1 MSRVVA
7 MLTGDIEVSEVK
19 SRPGY
24 LTDWHFND
32 LSSNFASCGPAEP
45 IISGSENERFST
57 VSSTSMVRNV
67 GSSASPTQPMLEVIG
82 DGRIKCVYGCLYTGF
97 LIKVELVE
105 IFLLDCQKVM

>member
-57 VSSTSMVRNV
+57 VSSTSMVHNV

-82 DGRIKCVYGCLYTGF
+82 DGRISYQGGTCGN
-97 LIKVELVE
+97 
-105 IFLLDCQKVM
+105 FLLDCQKVM